1 MFRKGDVV
9 VILPE
14 FQDAGDADFVWVVIE
29 DEDMGRVDIQPQGTG
44 MSMPPRYTVTASQ
57 ITLADRSSDAAPI

>member
-14 FQDAGDADFVWVVIE
+14 SQDAGDSDFVWVVVE
-29 DEDMGRVDIQPQGTG
+29 DEDKGKVDIQPQGTG

-57 ITLADRSSDAAPI
+57 IARADL